1 MPNWADKLI
10 QEYSDGKSQL
20 LRASKNLDKKNPV
33 ESEYKTMINSM
44 VEDMDFAIEWLETG
58 RQPGTYRGVDKRSV
72 YQIRSLENMDLIPDI
87 ADQLDDVNERK
98 PLMTR
103 EEKIILQDILSSFS
117 RRERQCYLLNVA
129 QGMSWATIADE
140 LGISKS
146 SVQTHI
152 KRARNKVEKRINEV
166 G

>member
-10 QEYSDGKSQL
+10 QEYSDGKRQL
-20 LRASKNLDKKNPV
+20 LKASKNLDKKNLV

-44 VEDMDFAIEWLETG
+44 AEDMDFVIEWLETG
-58 RQPGTYRGVDKRSV
+58 RQPGTYRGVDKKSV
-72 YQIRSLENMDLIPDI
+72 YQIRSLESMDLIPDI
-87 ADQLDDVNERK
+87 EEQLDDVNERK
-98 PLMTR
+98 PLMTK
-103 EEKIILQDILSSFS
+103 EEKNILQDILSSFF

-129 QGMSWATIADE
+129 QGMSWVAIANE

-152 KRARNKVEKRINEV
+152 KRARNKDKRINEV